1 MLKSKLLAILALIV
15 VLAGSLATV
24 ARAAV
29 DLEYFRGRWD
39 NGTVLLEWRT
49 GSERDN
55 AGFHIWRSDEPLPIV
70 NGTIDT
76 SRATRLTTNAI
87 LGPGG
92 ACNPLAADNYSYRDT
107 TVDPGR
113 QTYYYYLESRNCQ
126 ASTPSTFY
134 GDGAGGLRV
143 TRAAQLLL
151 YLPIVLNQR

>member
-1 MLKSKLLAILALIV
+1 MLKSKWIAILALLV

-39 NGTVLLEWRT
+39 NSTVLLEWLT
-49 GSERDN
+49 GNERDN
-55 AGFHIWRSDEPLPIV
+55 AGFHIWRSDQPLPIV

-76 SRATRLTTNAI
+76 SRATRLTAQAI
-87 LGPGG
+87 FGPGG
-92 ACNPLAADNYSYRDT
+92 ACNPLASDYYSYRDT
-107 TVDPGR
+107 TVAPER

-134 GDGAGGLRV
+134 GDGTSGLRV
-143 TRAAQLLL
+143 TRPIL

>member
-1 MLKSKLLAILALIV
+1 MLKSKWIAILALLI

-39 NGTVLLEWRT
+39 NADVLLEWRT

-55 AGFHIWRSDEPLPIV
+55 AGFHIWRSNEPIPIV

-76 SRATRLTTNAI
+76 SRATRLTPSAI

-107 TVDPGR
+107 TVTPDR
-113 QTYYYYLESRNCQ
+113 QTYYYYLESLHCQ
-126 ASTPSTFY
+126 ANTPSTFY
-134 GDGAGGLRV
+134 GDGESGLRV
-143 TRAAQLLL
+143 TRVIL